1 MNKIKCPHCGNYKI
15 ITKLDVAGII
25 TLGGF
30 FLIPLFGIGLI
41 VMLVGIVYFFDFT
54 AMFSASTC
62 PGLFSALI
70 MAAMM

>member
-41 VMLVGIVYFFDFT
+41 VMLVGIVYFFVVKHDYKC
-54 AMFSASTC
+54 STC
-62 PGLFSALI
+62 GFEWKKGQA
-70 MAAMM
+70 